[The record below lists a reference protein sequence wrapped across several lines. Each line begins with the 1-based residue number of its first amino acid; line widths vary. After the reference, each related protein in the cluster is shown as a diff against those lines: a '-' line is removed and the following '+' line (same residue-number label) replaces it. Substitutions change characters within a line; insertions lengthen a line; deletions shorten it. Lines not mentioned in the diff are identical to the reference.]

1 LIKLLNSKVAFIT
14 ALFGAFGFV
23 LINIFD
29 IKNLPTFVTSMG
41 MLFSLVLSF
50 ICSTLLLTRINVSKR
65 KWLILT
71 STGLFVISVLLFFK
85 LQEKIDMLTVDLEQ
99 FSGDSTLINRYFKGT
114 VYNREAYDYKAN
126 NPGVTDEELTAVSE
140 NNIYNVW
147 TTDSVKLVVRETTLI
162 YYLFI
167 FSIVLSIS
175 ILTEILNKSAKTS
188 RPRKSK
194 RTVV

>member
-1 LIKLLNSKVAFIT
+1 MIKLLNAKVAFIT

-29 IKNLPTFVTSMG
+29 IKNLPTFVTGMG

-50 ICSTLLLTRINVSKR
+50 ICSTLLLSRINASKR
-65 KWLILT
+65 KWLILI
-71 STGLFVISVLLFFK
+71 STGVFILSVFLFFN
-85 LQEKIDMLTVDLEQ
+85 LQKKIDMLTVDLEQ
-99 FSGDSTLINRYFKGT
+99 FSGDSTVINRYFKGT
-114 VYNREAYDYKAN
+114 VFTPEAYDYRAN
-126 NPGVTDEELTAVSE
+126 NPGVTDEELIAVSE

-147 TTDSVKLVVRETTLI
+147 TTDSVKLVVRETTLV

-175 ILTEILNKSAKTS
+175 ILTEILNKSATTTRS
-188 RPRKSK
+188 RKSK
-194 RTVV
+194 RALV